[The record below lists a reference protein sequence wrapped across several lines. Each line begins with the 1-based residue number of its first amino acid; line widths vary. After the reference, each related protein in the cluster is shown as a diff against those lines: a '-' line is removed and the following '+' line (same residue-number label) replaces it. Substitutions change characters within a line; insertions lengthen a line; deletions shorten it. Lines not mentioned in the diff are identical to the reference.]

1 MSLTL
6 PSSIKE
12 SFHEE
17 NWLIQLYYGDSS
29 NFTGI
34 SFKDTTVSVSYHGCV
49 MNAPSIRDSIDLYN
63 KKAKMSNVSLTCA
76 NFKIDG
82 GDFSAKLYAT
92 EYINRDVKIYLQ
104 PNQASSLSDCLLIYT
119 GRLENISHDQDKI
132 NLQIVSKQPWDNVI
146 IPSVKTTR
154 GNYFPVV
161 YGSYAVNSST
171 YGSPA
176 YAEALAKT
184 VHPLKVDVATYFY
197 FCPAHEDY
205 GSTDTTLHYYEPG
218 LDSFIPLEDSNDAAA
233 YSGGYAIKSKWDVK
247 RHFKTKPIDFIGSR
261 AWTNS
266 SNSVDGTADED
277 ESGTAATIDFGSL
290 SDSSGPDYSVSSTK
304 QNILNLKA
312 TDDPPLL
319 STSDSS
325 NNHGLTLEVNW
336 KATNVY
342 ATVNSAASL
351 DHNYIKLTEKTTG
364 VATTFTNGSSLLQNN
379 PYARVVNGSED
390 ANSGVT
396 VSNVTATKQLD
407 TIFKSTG
414 GYPDGIKLEWERK
427 VEAASDSDSAYV
439 AILNSNNANRVSVFD
454 IRLKYTLAIDKLND
468 STDGSARVSSVKK
481 LYSGHDGF
489 AKSYTG
495 GSGTAA
501 TGLEA
506 HRDLLKRFAGVDD
519 SDGNIINWS
528 SIEADRI
535 TDAWNIR
542 WWSDKQTPLI
552 KILEQ
557 IQKEFRFVFKYRS
570 NSMAY
575 FHIKDSY
582 SSGDAVQ
589 TLTKN
594 DIKTLNVKY
603 TPVKSL
609 ITDLTVNYEK
619 HPALGTYMSS
629 ATDSDST
636 IRTNYN
642 IGTSENKTVHNLDML
657 VNNVDSDLDDD
668 PNDGYIAEVGHLQS
682 NLRVIV
688 SCEIVN
694 NYKGYTLEAGDV
706 ILFDNSNMNTKPFNL
721 AWTNRYFMIT
731 SVSRKV
737 GQTNIEA
744 LEVS

>member
-17 NWLIQLYYGDSS
+17 NWLVQLYYGDSS

-34 SFKDTTVSVSYHGCV
+34 SFKDTTVSVPYHGCIL
-49 MNAPSIRDSIDLYN
+49 NSPSIRDSIDVYN
-63 KKAKMSNVSLTCA
+63 KKAKMSNISLTCA

-82 GDFSAKLYAT
+82 DDFSAKLYAT
-92 EYINRDVKIYLQ
+92 EYINRDVKVYLQ
-104 PNQASSLSDCLLIYT
+104 PNQVSSLSDCLLIYT
-119 GRLENISHDQDKI
+119 GRLENISHDQEKI
-132 NLQIVSKQPWDNVI
+132 NLQIISKQPWDNVV
-146 IPSVKTTR
+146 IPSVKTAK

-176 YAEALAKT
+176 YAETLAKT
-184 VHPLKVDVATYFY
+184 VHPVKVDKASYFY
-197 FCPAHEDY
+197 YPLVHEDY

-218 LDSFIPLEDSNDAAA
+218 LDSFIPLEDSNNAES
-233 YSGGYAIKSKWDVK
+233 YESLGYVVPSKWDVK
-247 RHFKTKPIDFIGSR
+247 RHFKAKPISFIGSV

-266 SNSVDGTADED
+266 SNAIDGTADQD
-277 ESGTAATIDFGSL
+277 ENDSGATIDFG
-290 SDSSGPDYSVSSTK
+290 GNQSTSAPFTVELTK
-304 QNILNLKA
+304 TNVVNFTQ

-319 STSDSS
+319 ASSDGT

-342 ATVNSAASL
+342 IITNSGATVDENSI
-351 DHNYIKLTEKTTG
+351 HLTETAG
-364 VATTFTNGSSLLQNN
+364 SSTFTNGFALLQNN
-379 PYARVVNGSED
+379 ASARVVDGSED
-390 ANSGVT
+390 ASSGVT
-396 VSNVTATKQLD
+396 VSNQTASTQLSD
-407 TIFKSTG
+407 EYKSTG
-414 GYPDGIKLEWERK
+414 GYPDGIKLKWARK
-427 VEAASDSDSAYV
+427 GVGDAGDTSLMKIVNSD
-439 AILNSNNANRVSVFD
+439 NANQVSVFD
-454 IRLKYTLAIDKLND
+454 IRAKYTLAIDKLND
-468 STDGSARVSSVKK
+468 STDGVARVSSVKK

-489 AKSYTG
+489 SKSYTG

-519 SDGNIINWS
+519 SDGNIVNWS
-528 SIEADRI
+528 AIEADRI

-542 WWSDKQTPLI
+542 WWTDKQTPLI
-552 KILEQ
+552 KVLEQ
-557 IQKEFRFVFKYRS
+557 IQKEFRFIFKYRS

-582 SSGDAVQ
+582 SGSDVAQ
-589 TLTKN
+589 TLDKN
-594 DIKTLNVKY
+594 DISSLSVKY

-609 ITDLTVNYEK
+609 VTDLTVNYEK

-629 ATDSDST
+629 ATDNDST

-642 IGTSENKTVHNLDML
+642 IASSENKIVHNLEML

-682 NLRVIV
+682 NLRIVIN
-688 SCEIVN
+688 CEIVN
-694 NYKGYTLEAGDV
+694 NYKGYTLEAGDI
-706 ILFDNSNMNTKPFNL
+706 ILFDNSNMHTKPFNL